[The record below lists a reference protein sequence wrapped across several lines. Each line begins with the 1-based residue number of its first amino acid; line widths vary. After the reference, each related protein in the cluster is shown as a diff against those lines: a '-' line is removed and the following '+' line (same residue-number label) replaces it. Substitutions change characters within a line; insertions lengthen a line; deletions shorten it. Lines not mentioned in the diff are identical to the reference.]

1 MIYACIISRFAER
14 IESSFTFV
22 EVKNIHMDRYTR
34 SNREIMESIERD
46 LKKKYTKEES
56 LQFFVRAGILD
67 RDGNFTTPYQNL
79 AKYVKYTNR

>member
-1 MIYACIISRFAER
+1 MSRFAER

-22 EVKNIHMDRYTR
+22 VNKKIQMDRYTR
-34 SNREIMESIERD
+34 SNKKIMESIERD
-46 LKKKYTKEES
+46 LKKKYTKEGS